1 MIEQSLVSLWFVNM
15 AAISTTFKVGT
26 CFQEFLLE
34 EEDDL
39 LFFAYCQTNLC
50 SFLLAKRDWTPK
62 VTNYMETVFN
72 EFGLP
77 QHIDDFRVHYRV
89 SRNLFEIILQDIFA
103 NLLLVG
109 TGPYD
114 AIEPPKQLL
123 VSLWYLANM
132 SSMRQVGHIFNLS
145 KSTVHTVVIRVLEAL
160 QQLTQR
166 VNKLFT

>member
-1 MIEQSLVSLWFVNM
+1 
-15 AAISTTFKVGT
+15 
-26 CFQEFLLE
+26 
-34 EEDDL
+34 
-39 LFFAYCQTNLC
+39 
-50 SFLLAKRDWTPK
+50 
-62 VTNYMETVFN
+62 METVFN

-123 VSLWYLANM
+123 SVCGTWQICP
-132 SSMRQVGHIFNLS
+132 R
-145 KSTVHTVVIRVLEAL
+145 
-160 QQLTQR
+160 
-166 VNKLFT
+166 